1 LFGRPKENFNL
12 TSDICSLP
20 GIEIIPSESLWEQ
33 LMRDYKFT
41 GLSLNYHPLS
51 LLRSHLTQANHS
63 FRQKNLIPY
72 VCSEQLSTL
81 NNGTPVRVAGLL
93 SIQQRPPTA
102 KGFSFLTLEDETGFF
117 NIVLTPQVYQAYR
130 LTLLKSPLLEVQGV
144 LEKCEGVINIKALK
158 LFPLNWR
165 P

>member
-1 LFGRPKENFNL
+1 
-12 TSDICSLP
+12 
-20 GIEIIPSESLWEQ
+20 
-33 LMRDYKFT
+33 M
-41 GLSLNYHPLS
+41 
-51 LLRSHLTQANHS
+51 
-63 FRQKNLIPY
+63 
-72 VCSEQLSTL
+72 
-81 NNGTPVRVAGLL
+81 RVAGLL

-117 NIVLTPQVYQAYR
+117 NIVLTPQVYQTYR
-130 LTLLKSPLLEVQGV
+130 LTLLKSPLLEVQGI